1 MTLPLALLVLAC
13 AVAAGGL
20 AAFSGERGRR
30 AMPALRAFAVV
41 AAAAIALIHLL
52 PEAIAGAGWITLV
65 ATAGGALLPAL
76 LERLFHPHEDHAP
89 HAPSTALA
97 MGYAAVVVHQAG
109 EGAAL
114 AGLAKTGA
122 LSVGLVLAIA
132 AHTVPLAMVV
142 ALRVLE
148 SYKRGPGFRRAA
160 GLALAGVAGATAVGA
175 LAGSLVEAS
184 RLQAVQPWVLASA
197 AGLLLHAL
205 GHDAFE
211 RTSGSAAERARDGLA
226 SAAGIAVA
234 VLGLEP
240 DAWSGG
246 PSTWLR
252 AFGVT
257 ILMGAVV
264 VKVTGGRAPPP

>member
-1 MTLPLALLVLAC
+1 VSLSLAIAVLALAVL
-13 AVAAGGL
+13 AGGL
-20 AAFSGERGRR
+20 AAFSGERGRK

-41 AAAAIALIHLL
+41 AAASIALIHLL
-52 PEAIAGAGWITLV
+52 PEAIAGAGFITLL
-65 ATAGGALLPAL
+65 ATAAGAIVPAL

-122 LSVGLVLAIA
+122 LTVGLVLAIA

-148 SYKRGPGFRRAA
+148 SYREGPGLHRAI
-160 GLALAGVAGATAVGA
+160 GLALAGVAGATAAGA
-175 LAGSLVEAS
+175 FAGSLVETS
-184 RLQAVQPWVLASA
+184 RLEAVQPWVLAAA

-211 RTSGSAAERARDGLA
+211 RTSGGVSERIRDGVA
-226 SAAGIAVA
+226 SGAGIAVA

-240 DAWSGG
+240 GAWSGG

-252 AFGVT
+252 GFGVA
-257 ILMGAVV
+257 LLSAAVV
-264 VKVTGGRAPPP
+264 AKVSARRASPS